1 MEGVDPSGDSYQ
13 IFKNLYVNGKACA
26 TAPVTAE
33 QKSFTVKMGFFG
45 HYNEPELEVQVPL
58 SAFNNGKCQLDLVF
72 NPANRQWEQ
81 AKVGSTELK
90 MNAPARIIDEKKEV
104 STLRAP

>member
-1 MEGVDPSGDSYQ
+1 M
-13 IFKNLYVNGKACA
+13 NGKACA

-33 QKSFTVKMGFFG
+33 QKLFAVKMGFFG